1 MTALLSKVK
10 VFLTFE
16 SSRSEWL
23 LVSILS
29 NGEPIFFL
37 PKPSDLMPSHGYYM
51 ERMEVTLHGL
61 LKSGKLEVVL
71 SIIRRIALP
80 AYGGSVT
87 ASAFFAL
94 CPPC

>member
-37 PKPSDLMPSHGYYM
+37 PKPSDLMPSHGY
-51 ERMEVTLHGL
+51 
-61 LKSGKLEVVL
+61 
-71 SIIRRIALP
+71 
-80 AYGGSVT
+80 
-87 ASAFFAL
+87 
-94 CPPC
+94 